1 MRAVGGFVDWNHGIC
16 EQYLTIHS
24 RTKTSRPRT
33 CRYCIKYEY
42 ITYLVTGHGDGLG
55 GEGQVG
61 RGVDYEVHV
70 GGVDRIVRSNHH
82 GRSAVEDL
90 RVYDVQ

>member
-1 MRAVGGFVDWNHGIC
+1 MYTSKYRAGLTTNNV
-16 EQYLTIHS
+16 YLPQLTTAATASSSNLTH
-24 RTKTSRPRT
+24 
-33 CRYCIKYEY
+33 RYCIKYEY
-42 ITYLVTGHGDGLG
+42 ITHLVTSHGDGLG